1 VQVGEGGSD
10 TGSLQKQQQQQVNIK
25 KMHISYEEVDLEKGE
40 NPGASDSREVEYE
53 EEREIVSLEVA
64 CEAKATDSTM
74 RELERDRI

>member
-1 VQVGEGGSD
+1 
-10 TGSLQKQQQQQVNIK
+10 
-25 KMHISYEEVDLEKGE
+25 MHISYEEVDLEKAE